1 MLKIKRGS
9 GRGSK
14 AGFDWVRPVCI
25 FDIESTRKEKRR
37 D

>member
-1 MLKIKRGS
+1 MLKIKRWY
-9 GRGSK
+9 GRGAK

-25 FDIESTRKEKRR
+25 FDMKSMGKEKRR